1 MPNTHLYDYAGYS
14 VVVRPQHETL
24 STFVQTYKQVLRDT
38 FTPGA
43 RLRKLWSDVPSLLAA
58 GYWDTSL
65 VDIVQNAGTFFRR
78 PHPDRSYVPESD
90 VTPPE
95 ISNVPLVDDDFESDE
110 QKHAIMEPWAVT
122 DARGYVL
129 PQWRTSQQV
138 HVRTTVAA
146 HEAVTVMG

>member
-1 MPNTHLYDYAGYS
+1 MRY
-14 VVVRPQHETL
+14 
-24 STFVQTYKQVLRDT
+24 
-38 FTPGA
+38 
-43 RLRKLWSDVPSLLAA
+43 
-58 GYWDTSL
+58 
-65 VDIVQNAGTFFRR
+65 
-78 PHPDRSYVPESD
+78 SYVPESD

-146 HEAVTVMG
+146 HEAVTLMG